1 MSPRSTPPLRSHPS
15 LDDPSSNKCHVQPS
29 CDLRR
34 ARGDVQG
41 NRIGSSFCRL
51 TSTCP
56 PELAVEPVSKAG
68 VRQPRSKTKGEG
80 HINIK
85 QLVVTESGHEPIRA
99 SRHRYD
105 DQEHTL

>member
-1 MSPRSTPPLRSHPS
+1 MSMYNLHAISGG
-15 LDDPSSNKCHVQPS
+15 
-29 CDLRR
+29 
-34 ARGDVQG
+34 RGVMFREIESVALSVD
-41 NRIGSSFCRL
+41 L

-68 VRQPRSKTKGEG
+68 GRQPRSKTKGEG
-80 HINIK
+80 HIDIK